1 MENRFRVLC
10 IAPYEGMKS
19 LMSSLADEYAE
30 MDLTLFVGDRE
41 LGLEIAKANFHGNY
55 DVVISRGDT
64 AAMLRRDLSLPVVE
78 IEVTMYDLL
87 CALRLADGLDRQ
99 TSFIAAP
106 NITDSARRLCEA
118 TGVDM
123 DIRAYDSPDDVE
135 PILLELQRNSC
146 RTVLCDTLA
155 NTTAKRLGLNSILVA
170 SSLDSLR
177 KAFDQALLICR
188 SQQRL
193 RDENL
198 FFRELIQGQISQTV
212 VFDSQGILILSTLSD
227 PAPELLDLLR
237 QELPETRR
245 APERRITRN
254 LGGMLYSIRIQQI
267 ESGSIS
273 YTAFFV
279 DARRTPLSPN
289 QVGIRFSSRPEA
301 ENDFYNSIFSFAGT
315 IGDFQEE
322 ILRINQSSA
331 PVMVTGEDGTGKESM
346 VGALYMRS
354 TLRNNPLVSINCS
367 LLNDKSWNFLLEHHN
382 SPLSDEGNTIY
393 FASIDVLSA
402 ERRHQLLAVLQE
414 MEVCRRNRVIFSC
427 VCQPGEYTSAVGS
440 LFMDKLCC
448 LSLYLP
454 PLRQMAERIPAL
466 VNQSLSYLN
475 ADLPRRIISVEPEAM
490 ALLQGFQWPHNY
502 TQFRR
507 VLGDLAVTAPGQIIT
522 AESVR
527 ALLRKERHVGAFS
540 LRAENATVPL
550 DLNRTLDEISQDVA
564 QRVVVE
570 TNGNQTAAA
579 RRLGISRTT
588 LWRLLKSSQ
597 EPASSPG
604 GQNS

>member
-1 MENRFRVLC
+1 METRFRVLC

-19 LMSSLADEYAE
+19 LMSSLTDEYPE

-41 LGLEIAKANFHGNY
+41 LGLEIARANFHGNY
-55 DVVISRGDT
+55 DAVISRGNT
-64 AAMLRRDLSLPVVE
+64 AAMLRRDLSLPMVE

-87 CALRLADGLDRQ
+87 CALRLADGLDRRL
-99 TSFIAAP
+99 SFISAS

-123 DIRAYDSPDDVE
+123 DIHAYDSQDEVE
-135 PILLELQRNSC
+135 PILLELQRNDC

-155 NTTAKRLGLNSILVA
+155 NTTAKRLGLNSILVT

-177 KAFDQALLICR
+177 KAFDQALLLCR
-188 SQQRL
+188 SQRRL
-193 RDENL
+193 WDENL

-212 VFDSQGILILSTLSD
+212 VFDNQSGLFLSTLSD
-227 PAPELLDLLR
+227 PAPALLELLR
-237 QELPETRR
+237 QELPESRR
-245 APERRITRN
+245 APERRIIRN
-254 LGGMLYSIRIQQI
+254 LSGMLYSIRIQQI

-289 QVGIRFSSRPEA
+289 QAGIRFSSRPEA
-301 ENDFYNSIFSFAGT
+301 ENDFYDSIFSFAGT
-315 IGDFQEE
+315 IGDFHEE

-354 TLRNNPLVSINCS
+354 VLRNNPLVSINCS
-367 LLNDKSWNFLLEHHN
+367 LLNDKSWTFLLEHHN

-393 FASIDVLSA
+393 FASIDVLSP
-402 ERRHQLLAVLQE
+402 ERQRQLLAVLEE

-427 VCQPGEYTSAVGS
+427 VCQPGEYASAAGS
-440 LFMDKLCC
+440 LFMDKLRC

-466 VNQSLSYLN
+466 ISQSLSYLN
-475 ADLPRRIISVEPEAM
+475 ADLPRRIISVEPEAV

-507 VLGDLAVTAPGQIIT
+507 VLEDLAVTAPGQAIT

-527 ALLRKERHVGAFS
+527 ELLRKERHVGVFS
-540 LRAENATVPL
+540 PRAENATAPL

-570 TNGNQTAAA
+570 TGGNQTAAA
-579 RRLGISRTT
+579 KRLGISRTT
-588 LWRLLKSSQ
+588 LWRLLKDSQ
-597 EPASSPG
+597 
-604 GQNS
+604 

>member
-1 MENRFRVLC
+1 MVKRFRVLC
-10 IAPYEGMKS
+10 IAPYEGMKF
-19 LMSSLADEYAE
+19 LMSSLAEEYPE

-55 DVVISRGDT
+55 DVVISRGNT

-87 CALRLADGLDRQ
+87 CTLRLADGLGGPNALL
-99 TSFIAAP
+99 AAP
-106 NITDSARRLCEA
+106 AIAESARRLCEVM
-118 TGVDM
+118 GEDM
-123 DIRAYDSPDDVE
+123 EIYAYGALEEAE
-135 PILLELQRNSC
+135 PVLLELQRNSC
-146 RTVLCDTLA
+146 RTVFCDTLA
-155 NTTAKRLGLNSILVA
+155 NTSAKRLGLNSFLIT
-170 SSLDSLR
+170 SSLDSVR
-177 KAFDQALLICR
+177 KAFDQALLLCR
-188 SQQRL
+188 SQRRL
-193 RDENL
+193 RDEDL

-212 VFDSQGILILSTLSD
+212 VFDDQGSLVLSTLSD

-237 QELPETRR
+237 QELPESRR
-245 APERRITRN
+245 VPERRITRN

-267 ESGSIS
+267 DSGSVF

-289 QVGIRFSSRPEA
+289 QVGIRFASRPEA
-301 ENDFYNSIFSFAGT
+301 ENDFYDSIFSFAGT

-346 VGALYMRS
+346 VEALYMRS
-354 TLRNNPLVSINCS
+354 VLQNNPFVSINCS
-367 LLNDKSWNFLLEHHN
+367 LLNDKSWTFLMEHHN
-382 SPLSDEGNTIY
+382 SPLAGEGNTLY
-393 FASIDVLSA
+393 FASIDVLSP
-402 ERRHQLLAVLQE
+402 ERRRQLMAALEE

-427 VCQPGEYTSAVGS
+427 VCQPGEYISAVGS
-440 LFMDKLCC
+440 LFLDKLCC

-490 ALLQGFQWPHNY
+490 EMLRSFQWPHNY

-507 VLGDLAVTAPGQIIT
+507 VLRDLAVTAQGQVIT

-527 ALLRKERHVGAFS
+527 ELLQKERYVGAFS
-540 LRAENATVPL
+540 LQVENATAPL
-550 DLNRTLDEISQDVA
+550 DLNRTLEEISKDVA
-564 QRVVVE
+564 RRVVKE
-570 TNGNQTAAA
+570 SSGNQTVAAK
-579 RRLGISRTT
+579 RLGISRTT
-588 LWRLLKSSQ
+588 LWRLLKNEQ
-597 EPASSPG
+597 KG
-604 GQNS
+604 

>member
-19 LMSSLADEYAE
+19 LMSSLTDEYPE

-41 LGLEIAKANFHGNY
+41 LGLEIARANFHGNY

-64 AAMLRRDLSLPVVE
+64 AAMLRRELGLPVVE

-87 CALRLADGLDRQ
+87 CALRLADGLSGRL
-99 TSFIAAP
+99 SFVSAP

-123 DIRAYDSPDDVE
+123 DIRPYESPNDVE
-135 PILLELQRNSC
+135 PMLLELQRN

-155 NTTAKRLGLNSILVA
+155 NATAKRLGLNSILVT

-177 KAFDQALLICR
+177 KAFDQALLLCR

-198 FFRELIQGQISQTV
+198 FFRQLIRGQISQTV
-212 VFDSQGILILSTLSD
+212 VFDKQGTLFLSTLSD
-227 PAPELLDLLR
+227 PAPELLELLR
-237 QELPETRR
+237 QELPESQR
-245 APERRITRN
+245 ALERRITRN
-254 LGGMLYSIRIQQI
+254 LNGMLYSIRVQQI

-289 QVGIRFSSRPEA
+289 QVGIRFYSRPEA
-301 ENDFYNSIFSFAGT
+301 ENDFYDSIFSFAGT

-322 ILRINQSSA
+322 ILRINQSRA

-354 TLRNNPLVSINCS
+354 VLRNDPLVSINCN
-367 LLNDKSWNFLLEHHN
+367 LLNDKSWTFLLEHHN

-393 FASIDVLSA
+393 FASIDILSP
-402 ERRHQLLAVLQE
+402 ERRSQLLAALEE

-427 VCQPGEYTSAVGS
+427 VCQPGEYTSAAGS

-475 ADLPRRIISVEPEAM
+475 ADMPRRIISVEPEAM
-490 ALLQGFQWPHNY
+490 AHLQSFQWPHNY

-507 VLGDLAVTAPGQIIT
+507 VLGDLAVTAPRQVIT

-527 ALLRKERHVGAFS
+527 ELLRKERHMGVFS
-540 LRAENATVPL
+540 PHAENANAPL
-550 DLNRTLDEISQDVA
+550 DLNRTLDEIDQDVA
-564 QRVVVE
+564 QRVVEE
-570 TNGNQTAAA
+570 TGGNQTAAA
-579 RRLGISRTT
+579 KRLGISRTT
-588 LWRLLKSSQ
+588 LWRLLQK
-597 EPASSPG
+597 
-604 GQNS
+604 